1 MKTIEIQLFKFDE
14 LSDKAKEKALIEYYD
29 WNVNFDWWDSV
40 YYDAKNVG
48 ITINGFDI
56 DRGNYCKIEFRYDEK
71 DICQKII
78 MEHGENCET
87 HKIATKFLSDYDE
100 LVKRYSDGI
109 IKDIVSEYNEE
120 DFDNEIIELET
131 ELHHELSEE
140 YLSIL
145 RKEYE
150 YLTSEEAI
158 IEALEA
164 NEIEFTING
173 EIYN

>member
-1 MKTIEIQLFKFDE
+1 MKTIEIQLFKFNE
-14 LSDKAKEKALIEYYD
+14 LSDKAKEKALVQYYD

-48 ITINGFDI
+48 IAINGFDI
-56 DRGNYCKIEFRYDEK
+56 DRGNYCKIEFRYDET
-71 DICQKII
+71 DICHKII

-100 LVKRYSDGI
+100 LVKKYSDGV
-109 IKDIVSEYNEE
+109 KTNIVAEDNEE

-164 NEIEFTING
+164 NKIEFTIDG

>member
-14 LSDKAKEKALIEYYD
+14 LSDKAKEKAIEENYNWNVLYD
-29 WNVNFDWWDSV
+29 WYDNV
-40 YYDAKNVG
+40 YEDAKNVG
-48 ITINGFDI
+48 IKIDAFDI
-56 DRGNYCKIEFRYDEK
+56 DRGNSCQIEFRYDET

-78 MEHGENCET
+78 MEYGENCET
-87 HKIATKFLSDYDE
+87 RKIATKFLSDYDE
-100 LVKRYSDGI
+100 LVKKYSNGI
-109 IKDIVSEYNEE
+109 KTDIVAEDNEE

-158 IEALEA
+158 AETLEA

-173 EIYN
+173 ETY

>member
-1 MKTIEIQLFKFDE
+1 MKTIEIQLFKFNE
-14 LSDKAKEKALIEYYD
+14 LSDKAKEKALVQYYD

-48 ITINGFDI
+48 IAINGFDI
-56 DRGNYCKIEFRYDEK
+56 DRGNYCKIEFRYDAE

-100 LVKRYSDGI
+100 LVKKYSDGV
-109 IKDIVSEYNEE
+109 KTNIVAEDNEE

-164 NEIEFTING
+164 NKIEFTIDG

>member
-29 WNVNFDWWDSV
+29 WNVNFDWWDNV
-40 YYDAKNVG
+40 YEDAKNVG

-56 DRGNYCKIEFRYDEK
+56 DRGNYCEIEFRYDEK

-150 YLTSEEAI
+150 YLTREEAI

>member
-14 LSDKAKEKALIEYYD
+14 LSDKAKEKALTQYYD

>member
-14 LSDKAKEKALIEYYD
+14 LSDKAKEKALTQYYD

-56 DRGNYCKIEFRYDEK
+56 DRGNYCKIEFRYDAE

-78 MEHGENCET
+78 MEYGENCET
-87 HKIATKFLSDYDE
+87 HKIATKFLSDYEE

-109 IKDIVSEYNEE
+109 KTNIVAEDNYE
-120 DFDNEIIELET
+120 DFDNEDIELHS

-140 YLSIL
+140 YLFIL

-150 YLTSEEAI
+150 YLTSEDAI
-158 IEALEA
+158 IESLNA

-173 EIYN
+173 ETY

>member
-29 WNVNFDWWDSV
+29 WNVNFDWWDNV
-40 YYDAKNVG
+40 YEDAKNVG

-56 DRGNYCKIEFRYDEK
+56 DRGNYCEIEFRYDEK

-78 MEHGENCET
+78 MEYGENCET

-131 ELHHELSEE
+131 ELHDELSEE

>member
-48 ITINGFDI
+48 ITINGFAL
-56 DRGNYCKIEFRYDEK
+56 DRVNHCKIEFRYDEK

-87 HKIATKFLSDYDE
+87 HKIATKFLSDYEE
-100 LVKRYSDGI
+100 LVKKYSDGI
-109 IKDIVSEYNEE
+109 KTNIVSEDNEE

-164 NEIEFTING
+164 NEIEFTIKG

>member
-14 LSDKAKEKALIEYYD
+14 LSDKAKEKALTEYYD

-56 DRGNYCKIEFRYDEK
+56 DRRNYCKIEFKYDET

-87 HKIATKFLSDYDE
+87 HKIATKFLLDHDK
-100 LVKRYSDGI
+100 LVKKYSNGI
-109 IKDIVSEYNEE
+109 KTDIVAEDNEE
-120 DFDNEIIELET
+120 DFDNEIIRNGGLIHPDELV
-131 ELHHELSEE
+131 
-140 YLSIL
+140 YDNW
-145 RKEYE
+145 
-150 YLTSEEAI
+150 AI
-158 IEALEA
+158 GYFYQLYPGA
-164 NEIEFTING
+164 NEKYGMLSNKNLIL
-173 EIYN
+173 